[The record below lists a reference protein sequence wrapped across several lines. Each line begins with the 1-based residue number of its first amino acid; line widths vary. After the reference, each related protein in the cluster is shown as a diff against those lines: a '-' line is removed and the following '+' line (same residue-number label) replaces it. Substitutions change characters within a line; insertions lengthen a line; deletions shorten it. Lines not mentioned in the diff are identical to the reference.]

1 MLNFILSA
9 LPFICGA
16 IALATVGVLS
26 FLAGRWQRASARSIT
41 VDLKELQRSRDV
53 TRRMGLTAGDV
64 QTEIKQHQQALGVFN
79 AELSRFEK
87 GKEQCGRELSDAA
100 DNLLGPT
107 LRLTR
112 QLSNAYDELRQ
123 QTYALQTFTDVRT
136 DPLTGVKNRKALDE
150 TLDGLVARLARYGCH
165 FSVAIFDID
174 NFKQINDEH
183 GHLHGDHVLQDVAQF
198 FDRFIRETDIV
209 ARYGG
214 EEFVVLMPE
223 TDLLGASVF
232 AERVRAELDAEL
244 AITISAGTAMAR
256 EGEDARTIIA
266 RADDALYESKNHGR
280 NLVYEHDGLGL
291 TAVTVAERNKT
302 GRAADKATAASPT
315 LAV

>member
-1 MLNFILSA
+1 MLNLILSA
-9 LPFICGA
+9 LPFICVA
-16 IALATVGVLS
+16 IALGTVGVLS
-26 FLAGRWQRASARSIT
+26 FLAGRWQRNHAPIIAT
-41 VDLKELQRSRDV
+41 DTKELKRSQDV
-53 TRRMGLTAGDV
+53 TRRMGVTANNIQSEVD
-64 QTEIKQHQQALGVFN
+64 QHQKALAIFN

-87 GKEQCGRELSDAA
+87 GKEQEGRELSDAA
-100 DNLLGPT
+100 DGLLGPT

-112 QLSNAYDELRQ
+112 QLSNAYDELRE
-123 QTYALQTFTDVRT
+123 QTNALQTLTDIRT

-150 TLDGLVARLARYGCH
+150 TLEGLIARLARYGCH
-165 FSVAIFDID
+165 FSIAIFDID
-174 NFKQINDEH
+174 NLNSLNEEH
-183 GHLHGDHVLQDVAQF
+183 GHLHGDRILQDVAQF
-198 FDRFIRETDIV
+198 FDRFIRETDMV

-214 EEFVVLMPE
+214 EEFIVLMPE

-244 AITISAGTAMAR
+244 ATTISAGTAMAR

-266 RADDALYESKNHGR
+266 RADDALYESKNQGR

-291 TAVTVAERNKT
+291 TPVTVAKRNKNE
-302 GRAADKATAASPT
+302 RASDNKTASPT